1 MQIPA
6 RTLAAALF
14 LLCANAGA
22 GVSAPALAAPA
33 HESPR
38 TITMSGHGQVSG
50 PPDLVT
56 ITTGVSTQADTAAAA
71 LADNTAQ
78 MKKVF
83 AALGQMNVPRN
94 KIQTVNFSVSPEYSN
109 GQNNQERVLTGYRVT
124 NQVRVQLDDVNML
137 GKALDALV
145 QAGANQMNGV
155 DFAIKNPAPLLE
167 KARAQAVADARTKAE
182 TYAKAAGVQLGPI
195 VSIREDGEA
204 PRPMYRMMAMAAAPA
219 PVPVSAGEE
228 NVDAN
233 VTVVWE
239 IQ

>member
-1 MQIPA
+1 MLMPS

-14 LLCANAGA
+14 LLCASVGS
-22 GVSAPALAAPA
+22 GTSALAAQTSAPQ
-33 HESPR
+33 R

-56 ITTGVSTQADTAAAA
+56 ITTGVSTEADTAATA
-71 LADNTAQ
+71 LADNTAR

-83 AALGQMNVPRN
+83 AALGQMDVPRN

-109 GQNNQERVLTGYRVT
+109 GQNSQERALTGYRVT
-124 NQVRVQLDDVNML
+124 NQVRVQLDDVNAL

-145 QAGANQMNGV
+145 RAGANQMNGI
-155 DFAIKNPAPLLE
+155 DFAMRDPAPLLNQ
-167 KARAQAVADARTKAE
+167 ARAKAIADARTRAE

-195 VSIREDGEA
+195 VSIREGGEA

-219 PVPVSAGEE
+219 PVPVAAGAE

>member
-1 MQIPA
+1 MQMSA
-6 RTLAAALF
+6 RTLAATLF
-14 LLCANAGA
+14 LFCAATP
-22 GVSAPALAAPA
+22 VLAAPA
-33 HESPR
+33 HEPQR
-38 TITMSGHGQVSG
+38 TITISGHGQVSG

-56 ITTGVSTQADTAAAA
+56 ITTGVSTQANTAAAA

-83 AALGQMNVPRN
+83 TALGQMNVPRN

-109 GQNNQERVLTGYRVT
+109 GQNNQERVLTGYRVI

-137 GKALDALV
+137 GKALDTLV
-145 QAGANQMNGV
+145 QAGANQMDGI

-167 KARAQAVADARTKAE
+167 KARTQAVADARTRAE
-182 TYAKAAGVQLGPI
+182 TYARAAGVTLGPI
-195 VSIREDGEA
+195 VSIREGGET
-204 PRPMYRMMAMAAAPA
+204 PRPMFRMMAMAAAPA
-219 PVPVSAGEE
+219 PVPVAAGEE